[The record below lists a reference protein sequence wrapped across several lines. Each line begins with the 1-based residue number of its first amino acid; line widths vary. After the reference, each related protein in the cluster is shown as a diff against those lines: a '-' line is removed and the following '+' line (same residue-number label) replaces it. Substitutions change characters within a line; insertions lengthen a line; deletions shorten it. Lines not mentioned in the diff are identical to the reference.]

1 MSTLP
6 FPPNVRRM
14 NQEAYGSPQ
23 KGSCSSGLLEEGT
36 PVIQASK
43 NELRLKLLRRGGC
56 IRGPEPLLPRARRS
70 RGEHAGAA
78 VRGLDRSLE
87 VKIARR

>member
-43 NELRLKLLRRGGC
+43 NELRLKCYFGEAVVSGGQSPC
-56 IRGPEPLLPRARRS
+56 CPGP
-70 RGEHAGAA
+70 GGAEESTLERLCA
-78 VRGLDRSLE
+78 VLTG
-87 VKIARR
+87 VWK

>member
-6 FPPNVRRM
+6 FPPNIRRM

-43 NELRLKLLRRGGC
+43 NELRLKCYFGEALHLGARAPAAQ
-56 IRGPEPLLPRARRS
+56 GPEEQRRARWSGCARS
-70 RGEHAGAA
+70 
-78 VRGLDRSLE
+78 
-87 VKIARR
+87 